1 MKPVVRAGIAHIFF
15 IFFAVT
21 PERPIIFFRSLNGL
35 IVINAEFEN
44 LLSSVKPENAEAFY
58 AKIYTKCQVADLRA
72 GAGLDLFHGLVNW
85 QQRQTHPVLQ
95 SYGFLYLSALID
107 SDQIEPTSLPAETI
121 VACVMPFLEKASAH
135 QVLSPSGYFI
145 HFMNHMV
152 FFVAPPLSI

>member
-1 MKPVVRAGIAHIFF
+1 M
-15 IFFAVT
+15 
-21 PERPIIFFRSLNGL
+21 
-35 IVINAEFEN
+35 INAEFEN